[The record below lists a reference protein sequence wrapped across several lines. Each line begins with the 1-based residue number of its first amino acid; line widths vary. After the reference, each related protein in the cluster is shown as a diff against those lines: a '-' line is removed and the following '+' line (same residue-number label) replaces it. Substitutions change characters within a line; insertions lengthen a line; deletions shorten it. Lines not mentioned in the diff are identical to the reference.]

1 MKSIP
6 TLEDASPEYA
16 GLQRRH
22 GELMARAEIIASE
35 TRELHA
41 SIGTE
46 QATSR
51 HIDRVAALLTG
62 VDYTPP
68 LPIKDRLAALA
79 TEARAIDDAIRE
91 LSGHIALERQAT
103 SRLVVAG
110 FETERQRMAAE
121 FFTHIAA
128 AAKVHAAYGEAR
140 RGFHRAGIDPAG
152 FSDFGIELFGDA
164 GHRNADVGVAMRAAV
179 RRGYL
184 KESQLPEAYR

>member
-6 TLEDASPEYA
+6 TLEEASPEYA

-22 GELMARAEIIASE
+22 GELMARAEAISSE

-51 HIDRVAALLTG
+51 HTDRVAALLTG

-79 TEARAIDDAIRE
+79 TEARAIDDAIRQ
-91 LSGHIALERQAT
+91 LAGHIALERQAA
-103 SRLVVAG
+103 SRLVVG
-110 FETERQRMAAE
+110 GYETERLRMAVE

-128 AAKVHAAYGEAR
+128 AAQVHAAYGEAR
-140 RGFHRAGIDPAG
+140 RGFHMAGIDPAG
-152 FSDFGIELFGDA
+152 FSDFGIELFGDP
-164 GHRNADVGVAMRAAV
+164 GHRNGDVGIAMRAAA
-179 RRGYL
+179 RKGYL
-184 KESQLPEAYR
+184 TEKQIPEAYR